1 MSKKLTALLLAALLA
16 LCLTCAAA
24 ESASVSITDMFG
36 REVTL
41 QEPVT
46 RVVALSAADC
56 EILCALGCEEMLV
69 GRGAYCEYPASIL
82 QVPVVQSGAQTN
94 LEEILA
100 LAPQVVLMSDM
111 AQAKEQ
117 VDMLENM
124 GIHVVVSDG
133 NSLEEVYEM
142 IAMIGALVGREETAQ
157 ALVADMQAT
166 FADIA
171 AKAGNTGKTVY
182 FEVSPLQYGLWTAGR
197 NTFMDELASICG
209 LTNIFADVDGWG
221 AVSEE
226 QVLARDPDYIVTIT
240 MYFGEGP
247 TPVEEILERSGWQ
260 GVKAVEAGAILNADS
275 NTLSV
280 PGPRLKDAALCLYD
294 FVSAQ

>member
-1 MSKKLTALLLAALLA
+1 MSKKLMLLLLAALLA
-16 LCLTCAAA
+16 LCLATAAA
-24 ESASVSITDMFG
+24 ESTSVSITDMYG
-36 REVTL
+36 REITL

-82 QVPVVQSGAQTN
+82 QVPVVQSGAETN

-197 NTFMDELASICG
+197 NTFMDELATICG

-247 TPVEEILERSGWQ
+247 TPVEEILARSGWQ

-280 PGPRLKDAALCLYD
+280 PGPRLKDAALELHT
-294 FVSAQ
+294 FVNAQ

>member
-1 MSKKLTALLLAALLA
+1 MSKKLMLLLLAALLA
-16 LCLTCAAA
+16 LCLATAAA
-24 ESASVSITDMFG
+24 ESTPVSITDMYG
-36 REVTL
+36 REITL
-41 QEPVT
+41 HEPVT

-117 VDMLENM
+117 VDMLESM

-247 TPVEEILERSGWQ
+247 TPVEEILARNGWQ